1 MPRVN
6 LWPAPL
12 PQDNRHAPNRQL
24 RPPRD
29 QPAHRRHHRAT
40 PQSGRTRLACLTF
53 PEVPNYR
60 DSYLYLYPDGSMA
73 ACSDEGYPSIV
84 DGYDLTILTAIF
96 RVCAELP
103 NPCPCRLVC
112 CPDSHLRCRNCD
124 ATADLVL
131 VGSLPLCLRHSRCR
145 TCHQKW
151 QLGFLDYVRRTAP

>member
-1 MPRVN
+1 MPRTDNYARRAISQRTGDITERHRN
-6 LWPAPL
+6 LVE
-12 PQDNRHAPNRQL
+12 HA
-24 RPPRD
+24 D
-29 QPAHRRHHRAT
+29 
-40 PQSGRTRLACLTF
+40 ACLTF

-60 DSYLYLYPDGSMA
+60 DSYLYLYPDASMA

-96 RVCAELP
+96 QVCADLP

-112 CPDSHLRCRNCD
+112 CPDSHLRCWNCD

-131 VGSLPLCLRHSRCR
+131 VGSLPLGLRRARCR
-145 TCHQKW
+145 TCHEKW